1 MMCNHLNNVKKHLD
15 LIAGVHCELTL
26 LPQYVPVNSLFLPT
40 LATLY
45 LVMLC
50 LLVCGVLLQLTE
62 GSSH

>member
-1 MMCNHLNNVKKHLD
+1 MMWNHLNSVKKHLG
-15 LIAGVHCELTL
+15 LSAGVHCELTL

-40 LATLY
+40 LY
-45 LVMLC
+45 LVILC